1 MRFLMVC
8 LLAIITLMSTNLP
21 MYAQTDSVLTVV
33 IKVKNLHCNND
44 MPTIKKRLLN
54 AEGVDE
60 VQFTDRKN
68 EVSAFTVIYH
78 SAATSKEQIEQVIET
93 TPGCD
98 NKNEMPYRV
107 KKEKPAKNE
116 KS

>member
-1 MRFLMVC
+1 M
-8 LLAIITLMSTNLP
+8 ITLVGTNQTVL
-21 MYAQTDSVLTVV
+21 AQTDSVLTVV

-54 AEGVDE
+54 AEGIDE

-68 EVSAFTVIYH
+68 EVSVFTVTYH
-78 SAATSKEQIEQVIET
+78 SAATSKEQIEQVIEA

-107 KKEKPAKNE
+107 KKEKPAKKD

>member
-1 MRFLMVC
+1 MKFLIGC
-8 LLAIITLMSTNLP
+8 LLAMITLMGTNQTVL
-21 MYAQTDSVLTVV
+21 AQTDSVLSVV

-68 EVSAFTVIYH
+68 EVSAFTVTYH
-78 SAATSKEQIEQVIET
+78 SAATTKEQIEQVIET

-98 NKNEMPYRV
+98 NKNETPYRV